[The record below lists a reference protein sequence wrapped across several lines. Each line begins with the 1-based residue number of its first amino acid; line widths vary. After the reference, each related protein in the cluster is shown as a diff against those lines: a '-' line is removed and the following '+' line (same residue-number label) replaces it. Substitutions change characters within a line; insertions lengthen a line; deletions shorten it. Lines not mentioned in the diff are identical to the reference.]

1 MIVDDQGGMR
11 QMLRKILEYEGGFD
25 VVCEASNGQEALEL
39 VEKQPLDMILMD
51 GQMPQMN
58 GFEATK
64 QILACH
70 PEIGIANTSMNKD
83 SQDARLAK
91 EVGAIAFIPKPTL
104 KGETLIELMA
114 CRMAS

>member
-1 MIVDDQGGMR
+1 
-11 QMLRKILEYEGGFD
+11 
-25 VVCEASNGQEALEL
+25 
-39 VEKQPLDMILMD
+39 MILMEV
-51 GQMPQMN
+51 QMPQMN

-70 PEIGIANTSMNKD
+70 PEIGIAITSMNKD
-83 SQDARLAK
+83 SQYARLAN
-91 EVGAIAFIPKPTL
+91 EVGAMAFIAKPAL